1 MEYLASTPGLS
12 KRRRAGCGAIRSM
25 T

>member
-12 KRRRAGCGAIRSM
+12 KRQRGGCGAIRSM